1 MLGGPFRAH
10 YLQLTLQS
18 GVRFEGSRYGS
29 LVSVLCHP
37 GLGSCVTGEDDLE
50 EPLRAYGAIRLP
62 APIKF
67 RLRPMSSTRSLRNV
81 ETRKKKASRAI
92 PRAKTTRNQGNT
104 AAGRKRLKKEA
115 GLRRGAKA
123 AEA

>member
-1 MLGGPFRAH
+1 VQFDGSATGVLFQFYVTSGSGPCAAD
-10 YLQLTLQS
+10 
-18 GVRFEGSRYGS
+18 
-29 LVSVLCHP
+29 
-37 GLGSCVTGEDDLE
+37 EDDLE

-81 ETRKKKASRAI
+81 ETRKKKAGRAI